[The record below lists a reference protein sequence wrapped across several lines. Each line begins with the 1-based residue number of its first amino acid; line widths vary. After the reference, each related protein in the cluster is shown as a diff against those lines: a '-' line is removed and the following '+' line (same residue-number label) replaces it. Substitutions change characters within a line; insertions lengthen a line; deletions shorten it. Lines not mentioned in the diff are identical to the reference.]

1 MEIQNNIEAFAKKLE
16 NTRCRLVAVSKTK
29 PVGAIK
35 QAYDAGQRLFGEN
48 KVQELVAK
56 HPELPDDIE
65 WHMIGHLQRNKVK
78 YIAPFISLIHS
89 VDSQRLLEA
98 INKEAR
104 KNDRMIDVLL
114 QVHIAREETKYGFDE
129 DELFELIHD
138 IDLPALT
145 HIRIVGLMGM
155 ATNTDNIDVIRDE
168 FQSLAQLF
176 KSLQG
181 QKTPDNVVLK
191 ELSMGM
197 SGDYEVAIKEGS
209 TLIRV
214 GSAIFGERNYA

>member
-104 KNDRMIDVLL
+104 KNDRVIDVLL

-197 SGDYEVAIKEGS
+197 SGDYEVAIEEGS